1 MIKSYILR
9 SQKPRYSLQL
19 LQSKAEGICTV
30 GPRPEVDLE
39 EEEGCGERDKG
50 TEAGVFGRE
59 GLSRA
64 LGVRHRR
71 PQQGL
76 RGGGREGSQPEKI
89 RYYLPTNKRS

>member
-1 MIKSYILR
+1 MSALCN
-9 SQKPRYSLQL
+9 Q
-19 LQSKAEGICTV
+19 AE
-30 GPRPEVDLE
+30 EDLVE
-39 EEEGCGERDKG
+39 FEGWGECDKG

-76 RGGGREGSQPEKI
+76 RGGGREGGQPEKI
-89 RYYLPTNKRS
+89 QRYLPTNK